1 MESNPAY
8 AIWAVTD
15 DGAAL
20 GRKIQQQLPDADLY
34 LAGFVRQADKPD
46 SHPPA
51 RSFERLSEG
60 LSAVF
65 SQYRGHIFIMAA
77 GIVVRTIAPL
87 IRHKTVD
94 PAVVVIDE
102 AGRHVVSLL
111 SGHIGGANAL
121 AQTLAQVID
130 ATPVITTATDVHQ
143 LPAIDVIAGELGLEI
158 ENVDAV
164 KTVHMALLAGGKVR
178 LHDPYELLGRRLPGR
193 FIAAAVDLVEAAPD
207 ETAAQPGIF
216 VDDRQ
221 VDLPAD
227 ILVLRPATLAAGIG
241 CNRGTPVH
249 EIRDHLLQVMAAH
262 RLAPGSLMGLASIQ
276 IKQDEPG
283 LLAAA
288 EELGLPIRF
297 YPPNQLERV
306 EGIENPS
313 AVVAKHLGVSS
324 VCEAAAILA
333 ANRGNLIVPKRATPN
348 VTVAIARIAF
358 TS

>member
-8 AIWAVTD
+8 AIWAVTE

-20 GRKIQQQLPDADLY
+20 GRKIQQQLPGADLY
-34 LAGFVRQADKPD
+34 LSGSEGQAGKAENR
-46 SHPPA
+46 PPA
-51 RSFERLSEG
+51 RTFERLSQG

-65 SQYRGHIFIMAA
+65 SQYRGHICIMSA
-77 GIVVRTIAPL
+77 GIVVRSIAPL
-87 IRHKTVD
+87 LRHKTVD

-102 AGRHVVSLL
+102 GGRHVVSLL

-121 AQTLAQVID
+121 AQTLAQMID

-143 LPAIDVIAGELGLEI
+143 LPAVDVIAVQLGLKI
-158 ENVDAV
+158 ENVEAV
-164 KTVHMALLAGGKVR
+164 KAIHMALLTGGKLR
-178 LHDPYELLGRRLPGR
+178 LHDPYDILGRRLPGR
-193 FIAAAVDLVEAAPD
+193 FIAAKLDLAKAAPG

-227 ILVLRPATLAAGIG
+227 ILILRPATLAAGIG
-241 CNRGTPVH
+241 CNRGTPMH

-262 RLAPGSLMGLASIQ
+262 RLVPGSLISLASIQ
-276 IKQDEPG
+276 IKRDEPG

-288 EELGLPIRF
+288 KELELPIRF
-297 YPPNQLERV
+297 YPPDQLERV
-306 EGIENPS
+306 DGVQNPS

-333 ANRGNLIVPKRATPN
+333 ADRGNLIVPKHATPN